1 MAECNHHDKAC
12 HRQQGGRL
20 VDVAQAD
27 QCGRI
32 SHNYACAFECNQCQ
46 EEADTCGNRH
56 FQAHRQRV
64 DQHFTHFKEAEQ
76 DKNDAGNENG
86 TQSHT
91 PVHAHAFDD
100 GKGEVGVQAHAWRK
114 GDRVVADKTHHETA
128 DGGGDTGGHKYCA
141 HIHACFAQNQGVDD
155 DDVAHGEEGGQ
166 TGHDF
171 SADVGL
177 IGTQVEQSFQNAL
190 I

>member
-1 MAECNHHDKAC
+1 MSPKPTN
-12 HRQQGGRL
+12 
-20 VDVAQAD
+20 VAGLATITPAPLSAINAKKRPIPAAID
-27 QCGRI
+27 I
-32 SHNYACAFECNQCQ
+32 
-46 EEADTCGNRH
+46 
-56 FQAHRQRV
+56 FQAHRQRI

-76 DKNDAGNENG
+76 DENDAGNENG

-100 GKGEVGVQAHAWRK
+100 GKGKVGVQTHAWRK

-128 DGGGDTGGHKYCA
+128 DGGGDTGSHKYCA
-141 HIHACFAQNQGVDD
+141 HIHAGFAQNQGVDD
-155 DDVAHGEEGGQ
+155 DDVTHGEEGGQ